1 MYKAKTPPCHV
12 DDCSISIKLSST
24 VFRSD
29 LQTADSDV
37 AVDTADQFFFDK
49 NGAVIPYPALRAL
62 LFCED
67 FLKYMEQVK
76 NQFEE
81 DTGSKVWQETDD
93 NIDNDNDDDDD
104 DDDKKSRSK
113 NGKKNSVGKN
123 SQQRQHR
130 AEEIEEEE
138 EEEGGKKKKKKYPLK
153 SKKPTTTKRNDGSIK
168 KSGRPSAKKFCFWV
182 CPSLGQVGK
191 KKNKKSSKT
200 H

>member
-1 MYKAKTPPCHV
+1 MNNWHFVKDNLYKAKTPPCHV

-93 NIDNDNDDDDD
+93 DNDNDDDDDD

-138 EEEGGKKKKKKYPLK
+138 EEGGEEEEEEVPPKIKKTNNNKKK
-153 SKKPTTTKRNDGSIK
+153 
-168 KSGRPSAKKFCFWV
+168 
-182 CPSLGQVGK
+182 
-191 KKNKKSSKT
+191 
-200 H
+200 

>member
-1 MYKAKTPPCHV
+1 MNNWHFVKDNLYKAKTPPCHV

-81 DTGSKVWQETDD
+81 DTGSKVWQEFDDD
-93 NIDNDNDDDDD
+93 N
-104 DDDKKSRSK
+104 DDKKSRSK

-138 EEEGGKKKKKKYPLK
+138 EEGG
-153 SKKPTTTKRNDGSIK
+153 
-168 KSGRPSAKKFCFWV
+168 GRRRRRSTP
-182 CPSLGQVGK
+182 
-191 KKNKKSSKT
+191 
-200 H
+200 

>member
-93 NIDNDNDDDDD
+93 DNDDDDD

-130 AEEIEEEE
+130 AEEIEVEEEEGGEEE
-138 EEEGGKKKKKKYPLK
+138 EEEVPPKIKKTNNNKKK
-153 SKKPTTTKRNDGSIK
+153 
-168 KSGRPSAKKFCFWV
+168 
-182 CPSLGQVGK
+182 
-191 KKNKKSSKT
+191 
-200 H
+200 

>member
-104 DDDKKSRSK
+104 DDDDDDKKSRSK

-138 EEEGGKKKKKKYPLK
+138 EGGEEEEEEVPPKIKKTNNNKKK
-153 SKKPTTTKRNDGSIK
+153 
-168 KSGRPSAKKFCFWV
+168 
-182 CPSLGQVGK
+182 
-191 KKNKKSSKT
+191 
-200 H
+200 

>member
-93 NIDNDNDDDDD
+93 DNDDDDD

-138 EEEGGKKKKKKYPLK
+138 EEGGEEEEEEVPPKIKKTNNNKKK
-153 SKKPTTTKRNDGSIK
+153 
-168 KSGRPSAKKFCFWV
+168 
-182 CPSLGQVGK
+182 
-191 KKNKKSSKT
+191 
-200 H
+200 

>member
-93 NIDNDNDDDDD
+93 DNDNDDDDDD

-138 EEEGGKKKKKKYPLK
+138 EGGEEEEEEVPPKIKKTNNNKKK
-153 SKKPTTTKRNDGSIK
+153 
-168 KSGRPSAKKFCFWV
+168 
-182 CPSLGQVGK
+182 
-191 KKNKKSSKT
+191 
-200 H
+200 

>member
-1 MYKAKTPPCHV
+1 LYKAKTPPCHV

-104 DDDKKSRSK
+104 DDDDDKKSRSK

-138 EEEGGKKKKKKYPLK
+138 EEGGEEEEEEVPPKIKKTNNNKKK
-153 SKKPTTTKRNDGSIK
+153 
-168 KSGRPSAKKFCFWV
+168 
-182 CPSLGQVGK
+182 
-191 KKNKKSSKT
+191 
-200 H
+200 

>member
-1 MYKAKTPPCHV
+1 MNNWHFVKDNLYKAKTPPCHV

-138 EEEGGKKKKKKYPLK
+138 EEGGEEEEEEVPPKIKKTNNNKKK
-153 SKKPTTTKRNDGSIK
+153 
-168 KSGRPSAKKFCFWV
+168 
-182 CPSLGQVGK
+182 
-191 KKNKKSSKT
+191 
-200 H
+200 

>member
-93 NIDNDNDDDDD
+93 DNDNDDD

-138 EEEGGKKKKKKYPLK
+138 EEEGGEEEEEEVPPKIKKTNNNKKK
-153 SKKPTTTKRNDGSIK
+153 
-168 KSGRPSAKKFCFWV
+168 
-182 CPSLGQVGK
+182 
-191 KKNKKSSKT
+191 
-200 H
+200 

>member
-93 NIDNDNDDDDD
+93 DNDNDDDDD

-123 SQQRQHR
+123 SQQRQHP

-138 EEEGGKKKKKKYPLK
+138 EEGGEEEEEEVPPKIKKTNNNKKK
-153 SKKPTTTKRNDGSIK
+153 
-168 KSGRPSAKKFCFWV
+168 
-182 CPSLGQVGK
+182 
-191 KKNKKSSKT
+191 
-200 H
+200 

>member
-1 MYKAKTPPCHV
+1 MNNWHFVKDNLYKAKTPPCHV

-93 NIDNDNDDDDD
+93 DNDNDDDDD

-138 EEEGGKKKKKKYPLK
+138 EEGGEEEEEEVPPKIKKTNNNKKK
-153 SKKPTTTKRNDGSIK
+153 
-168 KSGRPSAKKFCFWV
+168 
-182 CPSLGQVGK
+182 
-191 KKNKKSSKT
+191 
-200 H
+200 

>member
-93 NIDNDNDDDDD
+93 DNDNDDDDD

-138 EEEGGKKKKKKYPLK
+138 EEGGEEEEEEVPPKIKKTNNNKKK
-153 SKKPTTTKRNDGSIK
+153 
-168 KSGRPSAKKFCFWV
+168 
-182 CPSLGQVGK
+182 
-191 KKNKKSSKT
+191 
-200 H
+200 

>member
-93 NIDNDNDDDDD
+93 DNDDDDDDD

-138 EEEGGKKKKKKYPLK
+138 EEGGEEEEEEVPPKIKKTNNNKKK
-153 SKKPTTTKRNDGSIK
+153 
-168 KSGRPSAKKFCFWV
+168 
-182 CPSLGQVGK
+182 
-191 KKNKKSSKT
+191 
-200 H
+200 

>member
-1 MYKAKTPPCHV
+1 MNNWHFVKDNLYKAKTPPCHV

-93 NIDNDNDDDDD
+93 DNDNDDDDD

-138 EEEGGKKKKKKYPLK
+138 EEGGEEEEEEVPPKIKKTNNNKKKWRVNQKI
-153 SKKPTTTKRNDGSIK
+153 G
-168 KSGRPSAKKFCFWV
+168 
-182 CPSLGQVGK
+182 
-191 KKNKKSSKT
+191 
-200 H
+200 

>member
-93 NIDNDNDDDDD
+93 DNDNDDDDD

-138 EEEGGKKKKKKYPLK
+138 EGGEEEEEEVPPKIKKTNNNKKK
-153 SKKPTTTKRNDGSIK
+153 
-168 KSGRPSAKKFCFWV
+168 
-182 CPSLGQVGK
+182 
-191 KKNKKSSKT
+191 
-200 H
+200 

>member
-93 NIDNDNDDDDD
+93 NIDNDDDDD

-138 EEEGGKKKKKKYPLK
+138 EEGGEEEEEEVPPKIKKTNNNKKK
-153 SKKPTTTKRNDGSIK
+153 
-168 KSGRPSAKKFCFWV
+168 
-182 CPSLGQVGK
+182 
-191 KKNKKSSKT
+191 
-200 H
+200 

>member
-1 MYKAKTPPCHV
+1 MNNWHFVKDNLYKAKTPPCHV

-93 NIDNDNDDDDD
+93 DNDDDDD

-138 EEEGGKKKKKKYPLK
+138 EGGEEEEEEVPPKIKKTNNNKKK
-153 SKKPTTTKRNDGSIK
+153 
-168 KSGRPSAKKFCFWV
+168 
-182 CPSLGQVGK
+182 
-191 KKNKKSSKT
+191 
-200 H
+200 

>member
-1 MYKAKTPPCHV
+1 MNNWHFVKDNLYKAKTPPCHV

-93 NIDNDNDDDDD
+93 DNDNDDDDD

-138 EEEGGKKKKKKYPLK
+138 EGGEEEEEEVPPKIKKTNNNKKK
-153 SKKPTTTKRNDGSIK
+153 
-168 KSGRPSAKKFCFWV
+168 
-182 CPSLGQVGK
+182 
-191 KKNKKSSKT
+191 
-200 H
+200 

>member
-93 NIDNDNDDDDD
+93 DNDNDNDDD

-138 EEEGGKKKKKKYPLK
+138 EEGGEEEEEEVPPKIKKTNNNKKK
-153 SKKPTTTKRNDGSIK
+153 
-168 KSGRPSAKKFCFWV
+168 
-182 CPSLGQVGK
+182 
-191 KKNKKSSKT
+191 
-200 H
+200 